1 MEHLNRTPVHYHYCS
16 RWPKAG
22 IPAAIPSLIAI
33 RANDQGTI
41 AMVEKSAP
49 EKYLP
54 RNAVRTQ
61 AITEPP
67 FYLPQFEEAFR
78 FITGEYRLLEKRTAI
93 FLPCAVK
100 KPYSMSPSHRL
111 FRRIIDEVLEPGDYQ
126 IIIFGTCG
134 VVPAELE
141 LMYPFT
147 SYHYM
152 LGKCTDPRIREDFL
166 RIETHRL
173 ACFLDRTRELYE
185 RRIAYCIGMF
195 RDSMVGACRR
205 TGVGM
210 DLLLPTRPT
219 IERLRDIDCPFP
231 DGSLSMREYIEEFR
245 EGLHRM
251 GEPDLCR

>member
-1 MEHLNRTPVHYHYCS
+1 
-16 RWPKAG
+16 
-22 IPAAIPSLIAI
+22 
-33 RANDQGTI
+33 
-41 AMVEKSAP
+41 MVEESAP
-49 EKYLP
+49 DEYLP
-54 RNAVRTQ
+54 RSAVRKQ

-78 FITGEYRLLEKRTAI
+78 FIIGEYRLPEKKIAI
-93 FLPCAVK
+93 FLPCALK

-111 FRRIIDEVLEPGDYQ
+111 FRRIIDEVLAPGDYQ

-141 LMYPFT
+141 LMYPYT

-152 LGKCTDPRIREDFL
+152 LGKVTDPRVREDFL
-166 RIETHRL
+166 RIESYRL
-173 ACFLDRTRELYE
+173 ALFLDRTRGLYE

-195 RDSMVGACRR
+195 RESMVEACRR
-205 TGVGM
+205 AGVGM

-231 DGSLSMREYIEEFR
+231 DGSLSMREYIDEFR
-245 EGLHRM
+245 EGLCTIGDPVLSR
-251 GEPDLCR
+251 